1 MKIFI
6 DNGHGKNTPGKRS
19 PDGKFMEYKY
29 TREIAKEVVEELLT
43 AGYDADVTV
52 LSDDLTVKAVFVG
65 GEQVV

>member
-1 MKIFI
+1 LNK
-6 DNGHGKNTPGKRS
+6 G
-19 PDGKFMEYKY
+19 E
-29 TREIAKEVVEELLT
+29 LT